1 MSEFTSQGENAI
13 VNEPRGY
20 TCVATDYP
28 PMVENS
34 SFPDM
39 PPPSYSSSNNHS
51 PVFNSG
57 AVRNNMN

>member
-20 TCVATDYP
+20 TDIATDYP

-39 PPPSYSSSNNHS
+39 PPPSYSPSNNYS

>member
-1 MSEFTSQGENAI
+1 MSEVASLGVNAI

-20 TCVATDYP
+20 TDIATDYP

-39 PPPSYSSSNNHS
+39 PPPSYSSSNNYS

-57 AVRNNMN
+57 AVRNDMN